1 MTAAVF
7 DLARSA
13 SGTIVVLVS
22 DAQAGLRSLAGR
34 VVIRPDGY
42 IGLIAGAAGDAAG
55 YLAQPA
61 DYSLP
66 GFPFGAKAHRGI
78 IRIEGEAP

>member
-7 DLARSA
+7 DLACSA
-13 SGTIVVLVS
+13 SATIVVLVS
-22 DAQAGLRSLAGR
+22 DAQAVLRSLAAR

-42 IGLIAGAAGDAAG
+42 IGLIAGAAG